1 MQEDYFTDIGKSE
14 IILLVLGQLL
24 PLLIFHLSVDI
35 QYTHGASNTFENMQ
49 RHIAGSQ
56 NLTKGHR
63 NVVDETTC
71 CSSPKQHE
79 FQGNR
84 LRFSLS
90 FLKFLFFVLLKD
102 SKALVSKEKDVKNL
116 EKELNV
122 LLEESEK
129 DAHALAAAQQH
140 FNAVSAGLSSNKDGE
155 EATLSGQMMIC
166 KDEIGKAATETKQ
179 VRKKSLH
186 VSDLPSCF

>member
-1 MQEDYFTDIGKSE
+1 MNFKVIDSG
-14 IILLVLGQLL
+14 
-24 PLLIFHLSVDI
+24 
-35 QYTHGASNTFENMQ
+35 
-49 RHIAGSQ
+49 
-56 NLTKGHR
+56 
-63 NVVDETTC
+63 
-71 CSSPKQHE
+71 
-79 FQGNR
+79 
-84 LRFSLS
+84 SLS
-90 FLKFLFFVLLKD
+90 FFFSFVLLKD
-102 SKALVSKEKDVKNL
+102 SKALASKEKEVKNL

-166 KDEIGKAATETKQ
+166 KNEISQALTEAKQ
-179 VRKKSLH
+179 VRKTLP